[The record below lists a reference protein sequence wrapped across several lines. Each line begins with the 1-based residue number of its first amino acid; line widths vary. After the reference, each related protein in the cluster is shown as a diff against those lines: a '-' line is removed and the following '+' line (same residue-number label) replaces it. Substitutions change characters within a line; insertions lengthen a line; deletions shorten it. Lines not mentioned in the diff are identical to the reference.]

1 MKKKLFPQNKKL
13 TWRLIYYKK
22 SDLVELIHMF
32 FLYAF
37 WLGDFPFI
45 LVNRILHMRS
55 CNWGM
60 QSEQESSPEGAKWV
74 WRMCVCARH

>member
-37 WLGDFPFI
+37 WLGVFPFI
-45 LVNRILHMRS
+45 LVNRILVTHAVLQLGNAIRT
-55 CNWGM
+55 GIL
-60 QSEQESSPEGAKWV
+60 PRGG
-74 WRMCVCARH
+74 